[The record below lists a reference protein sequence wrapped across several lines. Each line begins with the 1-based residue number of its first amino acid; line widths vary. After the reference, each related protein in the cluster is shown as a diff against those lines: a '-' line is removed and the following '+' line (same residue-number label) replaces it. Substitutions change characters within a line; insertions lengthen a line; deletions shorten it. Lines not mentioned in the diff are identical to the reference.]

1 MTSYISSIL
10 GAVILGIVIEVALPN
25 GQTRKYIKGM
35 YSIFVVFILL
45 TPVANLVNK
54 DFDLNELIDTTAVSV
69 NEDYIE
75 YITKARAEQMAT
87 YLEQKLDSEGMKNIS
102 IEVVYKETD
111 LDISIEKIIVNIQ
124 NLVIDRKDKHI
135 NKYNVIK
142 ECILNSVKIEEGAI
156 SFNE

>member
-1 MTSYISSIL
+1 
-10 GAVILGIVIEVALPN
+10 
-25 GQTRKYIKGM
+25 
-35 YSIFVVFILL
+35 
-45 TPVANLVNK
+45 
-54 DFDLNELIDTTAVSV
+54 
-69 NEDYIE
+69 
-75 YITKARAEQMAT
+75 
-87 YLEQKLDSEGMKNIS
+87 MKNIS

-142 ECILNSVKIEEGAI
+142 ECILNSVKVEEGAI

>member
-1 MTSYISSIL
+1 MRSYISSIL

-45 TPVANLVNK
+45 TPIVNLVNN
-54 DFDLNELIDTTAVSV
+54 DFDLYKFIDNSAVSV
-69 NEDYIE
+69 NEDYID
-75 YITKARAEQMAT
+75 YITKARAEQLSQ
-87 YLEQKLDSEGMKNIS
+87 YLEQKLDMEGMKNVEIQV
-102 IEVVYKETD
+102 IYKEQD
-111 LDISIEKIIVNIQ
+111 VDITIEKILVNIQ
-124 NLVIDRKDKHI
+124 NLVIERQDRHI

-142 ECILNSVKIEEGAI
+142 ECILDSVKVEEGAI